1 MNASLLSF
9 LIVICVALAVAP
21 AYTLLPLW
29 VAGTAGGAALL
40 LLALLYRLV
49 ILPQR
54 IARNGFDLL
63 ASQEANNRLR
73 PTGFKEPDRLVELF
87 NSLMQTLHQATRSL
101 REQEQIFSQIVSVAP
116 MGILVL
122 DPDMKVRTMNPAF
135 RQLCALPQKISFEGR
150 PLHSI
155 KSPTVAEMDA
165 MKPGETRLIRP
176 DGQTLL
182 RCRRLWFLQ
191 AGFRNPFFMIENLSE
206 EVARAEKEAYGKVVR
221 LISHEVNNNMA
232 GIIPLLEYLSSLHPE
247 EKELEEW
254 IEAVRQRC
262 GNMSRFINSYADVVR
277 LPEPDLVPTD
287 LSVFLTRLLPF
298 LESIAGHPITLDL
311 PSTNSDSSYPL
322 PDPQSSLLIAADT
335 AMLEQAIVNILT
347 NARQAI
353 ERSPRSY
360 YNKGDYNKGDYNKG
374 EGENRIYNN
383 EETPSIIISA
393 AKTESGEITL
403 TISNNGEPLTE
414 EQTSRLFTPF
424 YSSRPDGQG
433 IGLTLTAE
441 ILRRHNC
448 RFTLRTEPDSRTRF
462 RIHFPVLPEPTHS
475 ETNP

>member
-21 AYTLLPLW
+21 AYILLPIW
-29 VAGTAGGAALL
+29 VAGTAGGVALL

-135 RQLCALPQKISFEGR
+135 RQLCALPQKTSFEGL

-155 KSPTVAEMDA
+155 KSPIIAEMDA

-182 RCRRLWFLQ
+182 RCRRLWFIQ
-191 AGFRNPFFMIENLSE
+191 SGFRNPFFMIENLSE

-287 LSVFLTRLLPF
+287 LSLFLTRLLPF
-298 LESIAGHPITLDL
+298 LESIAGHAITLDL
-311 PSTNSDSSYPL
+311 PTTNSDSSYPL
-322 PDPQSSLLIAADT
+322 PDSRSSLLIDADT

-360 YNKGDYNKGDYNKG
+360 YNKG
-374 EGENRIYNN
+374 EGEHSIYNN

-448 RFTLRTEPDSRTRF
+448 RFTLRTEPDSLTRF
-462 RIHFPVLPEPTHS
+462 RIHFPVPPEPPRS
-475 ETNP
+475 GTNP